1 MNNTIKQAKHMNDVI
16 LGKYGTFRVWRSGVS
31 SDGLYAWSAEL
42 AVNGKTY
49 LGWATTEEDARTEAS
64 LNYKAGKWEY
74 DNTAKVPI
82 RYDKSKLT
90 PAIIVGDNN
99 WWRVVQKTLP
109 PGVLVE
115 KDDKKKQITIDVEL
129 SEPEKNILLMMEIF
143 KFANDKIEDES
154 AKLSNLQIEE
164 YVRRLYPILTY
175 SGLWV
180 DNIPTEE
187 LDEFYGVVREES
199 VS

>member
-16 LGKYGTFRVWRSGVS
+16 LGKYGTFKVWRSGVS
-31 SDGLYAWSAEL
+31 ADGVYTWSAEL

-49 LGWATTEEDARTEAS
+49 FGWATTEEDARTEAAI
-64 LNYKAGKWEY
+64 NYKAGKWEY
-74 DNTAKVPI
+74 DHTGRTPI
-82 RYDKSKLT
+82 RYDKSKLI
-90 PAIIVGDNN
+90 PAILIGDNN
-99 WWRVVQKTLP
+99 WWRIVQKTLP
-109 PGVLVE
+109 LGKFVE
-115 KDDKKKQITIDVEL
+115 KDEKKKQITIHVEL

-143 KFANDKIEDES
+143 KFANDKIDDTNI
-154 AKLSNLQIEE
+154 KLSDEQIEE

-175 SGLWV
+175 SGLWT
-180 DNIPTEE
+180 DHIPTEE

>member
-1 MNNTIKQAKHMNDVI
+1 M
-16 LGKYGTFRVWRSGVS
+16 
-31 SDGLYAWSAEL
+31 
-42 AVNGKTY
+42 
-49 LGWATTEEDARTEAS
+49 
-64 LNYKAGKWEY
+64 
-74 DNTAKVPI
+74 
-82 RYDKSKLT
+82 
-90 PAIIVGDNN
+90 
-99 WWRVVQKTLP
+99 QKTLP
-109 PGVLVE
+109 PGVFIE
-115 KDDKKKQITIDVEL
+115 KDEKKKQITIHVEL

-143 KFANDKIEDES
+143 KFANAKIDDKNI
-154 AKLSNLQIEE
+154 KLSDAQIEE

>member
-31 SDGLYAWSAEL
+31 SDGLYTWSAEL
-42 AVNGKTY
+42 VVNGKTY

-64 LNYKAGKWEY
+64 LNYKAGKWEC

-90 PAIIVGDNN
+90 PAILVGDNN

-109 PGVLVE
+109 PGVFVE

-129 SEPEKNILLMMEIF
+129 PEPEKNILLMMEIF

-154 AKLSNLQIEE
+154 VKLSNEQIEE
-164 YVRRLYPILTY
+164 YARRLYPILTY